1 MRILHISDIHLTEG
15 KPGVIRDKG
24 TLLKLDMY
32 GPVDITEIDSFVHDN
47 MELIAEEY
55 DKLRDGNRLLGIDYA
70 VEYNEHRM
78 RVNIYKGM
86 NGMSLAL
93 RVLSSTIF
101 TPQQLRLPPSAMKFT
116 QMKDGLILVVGTTGW
131 NDKKDEVNKFAADC
145 GGVIMTSANFSIGV
159 NMFYKIVAEAAK
171 IMSEFSEYDVATWE
185 AHHNQKADSPSGTA
199 IEIAKRIM
207 ENNPN
212 KTQMVVD
219 AFHERPAA
227 NELHVSSTRCG
238 NIPGTHK
245 VFFDSNADTIELT
258 HTARSREGFANG
270 AVKALEKLSS
280 AVKTGI
286 LTKGKLYGMED
297 LF

>member
-1 MRILHISDIHLTEG
+1 MKIALVGYGKMGHMIEQCAKNAGHEVVVTIDTFAEDASVKIENGDTDAMVRAVKSSGAEG
-15 KPGVIRDKG
+15 IIEFSHPTAVMQNIKA
-24 TLLKLDMY
+24 LL
-32 GPVDITEIDSFVHDN
+32 P
-47 MELIAEEY
+47 
-55 DKLRDGNRLLGIDYA
+55 LG
-70 VEYNEHRM
+70 
-78 RVNIYKGM
+78 
-86 NGMSLAL
+86 
-93 RVLSSTIF
+93 
-101 TPQQLRLPPSAMKFT
+101 LP
-116 QMKDGLILVVGTTGW
+116 LVVGTTGW
-131 NDKKDEVNKFAADC
+131 NDKKDEVNKIAADC

-280 AVKTGI
+280 AVKTGK